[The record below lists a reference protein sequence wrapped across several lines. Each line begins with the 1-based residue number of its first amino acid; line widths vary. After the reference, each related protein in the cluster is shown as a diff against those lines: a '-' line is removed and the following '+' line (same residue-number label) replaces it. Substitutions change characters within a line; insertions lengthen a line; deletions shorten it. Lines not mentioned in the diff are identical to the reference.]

1 MVGDWWTA
9 TCWRHRPG
17 GLLICMLICKPSV
30 RHPGLA
36 RVAGALSW
44 RGAHMDVLHVRRRDF
59 PRARDDVLAEVD
71 QLLFFTAQL
80 PHRRCERRRRLQK
93 VGCVPPGLSVQILKR
108 CGAQTMTAKSQL
120 RALI

>member
-1 MVGDWWTA
+1 MCGDEIF
-9 TCWRHRPG
+9 R
-17 GLLICMLICKPSV
+17 
-30 RHPGLA
+30 GLA
-36 RVAGALSW
+36 MMFWLKS
-44 RGAHMDVLHVRRRDF
+44 
-59 PRARDDVLAEVD
+59 D